1 MLFWWPW
8 PCHIIVCLIHYLKYF
23 RFRCVFSKSARL
35 ISGSYS
41 CWVREDVR
49 SSGSPTTLNR
59 SSKTT
64 LEQEIRFN
72 MTPKKN
78 CHPKTKSSEKIDD
91 SCLPIR
97 NLSKD
102 LKKSLTL
109 LMAQWVDMKAQKS
122 RTQRMLV
129 REYPNWG
136 WFAADES
143 SDRTQGQFRRVNFD
157 SVFERTVLL
166 NYFEGL
172 GFYFAYHIS
181 SRWGQSSRWSEHR
194 LRFHF

>member
-1 MLFWWPW
+1 MSIDQRSLTYFRYFTPNIKVSLGPDSFHCYTFVDTFRDSIFELRDRGFSNFPMLFWWPW

-102 LKKSLTL
+102 LK
-109 LMAQWVDMKAQKS
+109 
-122 RTQRMLV
+122 
-129 REYPNWG
+129 N
-136 WFAADES
+136 
-143 SDRTQGQFRRVNFD
+143 
-157 SVFERTVLL
+157 
-166 NYFEGL
+166 
-172 GFYFAYHIS
+172 H
-181 SRWGQSSRWSEHR
+181 
-194 LRFHF
+194 